1 MESVEKIDLGLPS
14 RTFGELQVAPVL
26 LGNDCDSAS
35 DSASW
40 IILFLSTASS
50 RSRLSLM
57 ESATS
62 IKHGPRG
69 AGSTKSEPIGEVQD
83 YAQEIEPGT
92 HVLYDNRAIEKC
104 KQMETL
110 EKRSFLTSWHSPNSL
125 GKRGLYFYFNL
136 DGLRNSHIDRNHANV
151 KNGVGS

>member
-40 IILFLSTASS
+40 IILFLSMASS

-83 YAQEIEPGT
+83 YAQEIEPVTLSGT

-110 EKRSFLTSWHSPNSL
+110 EKRSFLTS
-125 GKRGLYFYFNL
+125 
-136 DGLRNSHIDRNHANV
+136 
-151 KNGVGS
+151 